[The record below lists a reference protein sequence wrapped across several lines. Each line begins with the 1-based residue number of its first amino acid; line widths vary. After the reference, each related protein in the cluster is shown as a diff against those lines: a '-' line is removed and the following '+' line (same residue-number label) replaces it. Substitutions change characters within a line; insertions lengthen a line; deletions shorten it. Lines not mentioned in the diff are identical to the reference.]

1 MAIAED
7 MRSGLTAP
15 ELMEKYQLSNSG
27 LETACNQLLTEGIL
41 EPAEVK
47 HFYPQFEPSVNSPDA
62 SPEDS
67 RLYPTLPIAVYD
79 TGNGGSTGSIK
90 EISETGL
97 SLIGITGSVGES
109 KTLSIL
115 GDELGLVD
123 PFEVVAECRWS
134 RTEDPGA
141 KQVAGFQIT
150 EISDPDLKRL
160 RQLLDFL
167 DRMSK
172 VEM

>member
-27 LETACNQLLTEGIL
+27 LETACNQLLTDGFL
-41 EPAEVK
+41 EPAEIK
-47 HFYPQFEPSVNSPDA
+47 HIYPQFEPKINFPDA
-62 SPEDS
+62 RPEDS
-67 RLYPTLPIAVYD
+67 KLYPTLPIAVYD

-90 EISETGL
+90 NISETGL
-97 SLIGITGSVGES
+97 SLIGITGTVGES

-134 RTEDPGA
+134 RTEGA

-160 RQLLDFL
+160 HQLLDFL

-172 VEM
+172 VET